1 MNTKKKYIAPALS
14 LFMVQTEEGYAG
26 SIIVN
31 LFGTEESDYTN
42 NQQNWDGGQDW
53 SEGDGEWTWDD

>member
-1 MNTKKKYIAPALS
+1 
-14 LFMVQTEEGYAG
+14 MVQTEEGYAG

-53 SEGDGEWTWDD
+53 SEGGGEWTWDD